1 MPELPP
7 GFHGAYRPEDLVR
20 DLGEAEIRALLRNGH
35 LVRYSRGVLLDR
47 TRQLELPT
55 RAAAGLLL
63 AGPEAVLTGQTAA
76 RISGCTAADEGTVH
90 VLADYGRQ
98 LHNRPGLRFHQGT
111 VDERNVMVV
120 DGLRLEA
127 LDVLMAGLLC
137 RAERRI
143 ALAIIDQALA
153 TATPARREEFKAEVA
168 WQIADRPDNRGTRRA
183 EYLLR
188 LATGLPESPAE
199 SQLLVSLV
207 DAGLPIPALQ
217 VAVRDLDGHERYRLD
232 FAWEEP
238 KIAVEYDGYEAHVGR
253 SELDAARD
261 RDLASRGWVV
271 IRAGAADLRRPA
283 GVVTE
288 VRTAFRRR
296 RFAA

>member
-7 GFHGAYRPEDLVR
+7 GFHGAYRPDDLVR
-20 DLGEAEIRALLRNGH
+20 ELGEAQVRALLRNRH

-47 TRQLELPT
+47 TRQLELRT

-63 AGPEAVLTGQTAA
+63 AGPEGVLTGHTAA
-76 RISGCTAADEGTVH
+76 RIYGCTAADDGTVH

-111 VDERNVMVV
+111 VDELNVLEV

-127 LDVLMAGLLC
+127 LDLVIAGLLC

-143 ALAIIDQALA
+143 ALAITDQALA
-153 TATPARREEFKAEVA
+153 TGTPARREEFKGLVA
-168 WQIADRPDNRGTRRA
+168 WQIAGRADKRGTRRA
-183 EYLLR
+183 EYLLG
-188 LATGLPESPAE
+188 LATGVPESPAE

-207 DAGLPIPALQ
+207 DAGLPVPELQ

-232 FAWEEP
+232 FGWEEP
-238 KIAVEYDGYEAHVGR
+238 KIAVEYDGYEAHTGR

-261 RDLASRGWVV
+261 RDLASRGWLV
-271 IRAGAADLRRPA
+271 IRAGAVDLRRPA
-283 GVVTE
+283 RLVTE

>member
-7 GFHGAYRPEDLVR
+7 GLHGAYRPADLVR
-20 DLGEAEIRALLRNGH
+20 ELGEAEVRALLRNGH

-47 TRQLELPT
+47 TRQLELRT

-63 AGPEAVLTGQTAA
+63 AGPEGVLTSHTAA
-76 RISGCTAADEGTVH
+76 RLYGCTAADEGTAH

-111 VDERNVMVV
+111 VEEQNVMEV

-127 LDVLMAGLLC
+127 LDVVMAGLLC

-153 TATPARREEFKAEVA
+153 TGTPARREEFKEEVA
-168 WQIADRPDNRGTRRA
+168 WQVAERSDPRGTRRA
-183 EYLLR
+183 VYLLG

-207 DAGLPIPALQ
+207 DAGLPVPALQ

-238 KIAVEYDGYEAHVGR
+238 KIAVEYDGYEAHTGR

-261 RDLASRGWVV
+261 RDLASRGWLV
-271 IRAGAADLRRPA
+271 IRAGASDLRHPA
-283 GVVTE
+283 QVVAE